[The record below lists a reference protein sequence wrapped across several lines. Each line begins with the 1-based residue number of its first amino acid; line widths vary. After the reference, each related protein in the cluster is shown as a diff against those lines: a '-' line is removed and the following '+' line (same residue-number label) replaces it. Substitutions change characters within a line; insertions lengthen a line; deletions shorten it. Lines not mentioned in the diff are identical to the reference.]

1 MRSRSGTRFLSPA
14 ARLGLAGKRSATSA
28 DESLAPSAA
37 AEASANASRSG
48 AGASARS
55 NAVAAARSRVATL
68 QLQMILHNARGGQGA
83 REVRLSPEAIPV
95 NALKTI

>member
-14 ARLGLAGKRSATSA
+14 ARLGLAGNRSATSA

-55 NAVAAARSRVATL
+55 NAVAAARSRVARAPYGL
-68 QLQMILHNARGGQGA
+68 WQP
-83 REVRLSPEAIPV
+83 RLWNPV
-95 NALKTI
+95 NPRRRGVPGVA